1 MTAYAVPHPETLSV
15 GIALT
20 QYRSSMTSPC
30 FSPTGP
36 SLDALLP
43 SAGSPRVEFPGFNG
57 TIRALRLPAVRP
69 AALRFL
75 RLAVPPWHARFAPTG
90 VACDA
95 GDQGFLL
102 FLLRLPLAGIQVETT
117 GPLTFLGN
125 PDCALALLFDPGRLV
140 RTRPLRCNDAA
151 PAMSTT
157 KAPALWLSRLNHT
170 ASALA
175 VYAPQDGLLHH
186 HARLASG
193 HWPSSTGRA

>member
-69 AALRFL
+69 AALRCL

-102 FLLRLPLAGIQVETT
+102 VCSGCPLPEFRWKRQGLSRSWATPIVLLPCSSTPAGSFAPGHYGATMQPPLCPRRRRLHCGFRGSITRLRH
-117 GPLTFLGN
+117 
-125 PDCALALLFDPGRLV
+125 LLS
-140 RTRPLRCNDAA
+140 TLRRMDY
-151 PAMSTT
+151 STT
-157 KAPALWLSRLNHT
+157 T
-170 ASALA
+170 
-175 VYAPQDGLLHH
+175 
-186 HARLASG
+186 
-193 HWPSSTGRA
+193 